1 MNGNGRQALSKN
13 EQNLVTM
20 GLSPEQSVF
29 IEIINDVPWFLA
41 QDVCDIL
48 GLGNNREAVRKLDD
62 DEKLTSVVMTS
73 GQGRNMNFVNE
84 SGLYNLIFQS
94 RKPEAK
100 AFRKLVTDVILPSIR
115 KFGFYIPGATGI
127 EGKLMDVPFDYFGE
141 GKRKAYQYRVGMR
154 ALGLN
159 PHSGYANSRIKEYP
173 DEFFKSEGIWYI
185 CESFLKLLSMSHVFR
200 QSIKPLKDKIRRLPP
215 MGGMI
220 KAVNQLDLFSQLNEV
235 SILSDVAMIENKE
248 LRERL
253 VRKIT
258 GGTYE

>member
-84 SGLYNLIFQS
+84 SGLYNLIFQ
-94 RKPEAK
+94 
-100 AFRKLVTDVILPSIR
+100 I
-115 KFGFYIPGATGI
+115 G
-127 EGKLMDVPFDYFGE
+127 
-141 GKRKAYQYRVGMR
+141 R
-154 ALGLN
+154 A
-159 PHSGYANSRIKEYP
+159 
-173 DEFFKSEGIWYI
+173 
-185 CESFLKLLSMSHVFR
+185 HV
-200 QSIKPLKDKIRRLPP
+200 
-215 MGGMI
+215 
-220 KAVNQLDLFSQLNEV
+220 
-235 SILSDVAMIENKE
+235 
-248 LRERL
+248 
-253 VRKIT
+253 
-258 GGTYE
+258 